1 MLDVIDVTAGY
12 GSLQVLNGMRLGV
25 EKGRVTALLGGNG
38 CGKSSTLKCVVGMLG
53 VTGGSIRFE
62 DEAIENLRPHQI
74 FARGIAMVPQH
85 RELFPGMTTEE
96 NILLGGMTC
105 CPKRERKGRLEGI
118 LEHFPRLQDRVRSR
132 AGNLSGGEQ
141 QMLAT
146 ARALMSEPKLL
157 LLDEPTAGLAPVVID
172 EIAQIAADL
181 KSRGETI
188 FIVEQN
194 VRVALRVA
202 DYVYVARQGRV
213 VMQGAVD
220 EFRDDHQLFLEYMG
234 QGKDALK
241 SQHAHRSHR

>member
-1 MLDVIDVTAGY
+1 M
-12 GSLQVLNGMRLGV
+12 
-25 EKGRVTALLGGNG
+25 K
-38 CGKSSTLKCVVGMLG
+38 
-53 VTGGSIRFE
+53 
-62 DEAIENLRPHQI
+62 
-74 FARGIAMVPQH
+74 
-85 RELFPGMTTEE
+85 
-96 NILLGGMTC
+96 
-105 CPKRERKGRLEGI
+105 
-118 LEHFPRLQDRVRSR
+118 SR

-157 LLDEPTAGLAPVVID
+157 LMDEPTAGLAPVVID
-172 EIAQIAADL
+172 EIAQIVADL
-181 KSRGETI
+181 KVRGETI

>member
-1 MLDVIDVTAGY
+1 MLDVIDVIAGY

-25 EKGRVTALLGGNG
+25 ETGRVTALLGGNG

-85 RELFPGMTTEE
+85 RELFAGMTTEE
-96 NILLGGMTC
+96 NILLGGMTR

-118 LEHFPRLQDRVRSR
+118 LEQFPRLQERVRSR

-157 LLDEPTAGLAPVVID
+157 LMDEPTAGLAPVVID
-172 EIAQIAADL
+172 EMAQIIAEL
-181 KSRGETI
+181 KARGETI

-213 VMQGAVD
+213 VMEGAVD

>member
-1 MLDVIDVTAGY
+1 MLDVIDVIAGY

-25 EKGRVTALLGGNG
+25 ETGRVTALLGGNG

-85 RELFPGMTTEE
+85 RELFAGMTTKE
-96 NILLGGMTC
+96 NILLGGMTR

-118 LEHFPRLQDRVRSR
+118 LEQFPRLQERVRSR

-157 LLDEPTAGLAPVVID
+157 LMDEPTAGLAPVVID
-172 EIAQIAADL
+172 EMAQIIAEL
-181 KSRGETI
+181 KARGETI

-213 VMQGAVD
+213 VMEGAVD

>member
-1 MLDVIDVTAGY
+1 MVDITAGY
-12 GSLQVLNGMRLGV
+12 GKLQVLYGMRLSV
-25 EKGRVTALLGGNG
+25 ETGRVTALLGGNG

-53 VTGGSIRFE
+53 VTEGSIRFE
-62 DEAIENLRPHQI
+62 DEAIENLKPHKI
-74 FARGIAMVPQH
+74 FGRGIAMVPQH
-85 RELFPGMTTEE
+85 RELFSGLTTEE
-96 NILLGGMTC
+96 NILLGGMPR
-105 CPKRERKGRLEGI
+105 CPKRERKGRLKRI
-118 LEHFPRLQDRVRSR
+118 LEHFPRLQERVGTR

-157 LLDEPTAGLAPVVID
+157 LMDEPTAGLAPIVID
-172 EIAQIAADL
+172 EIAEIIAEL
-181 KSRGETI
+181 KARGETI

-213 VMQGAVD
+213 VMEGPVN

>member
-1 MLDVIDVTAGY
+1 MLDVIDIVAGY
-12 GSLQVLNGMRLGV
+12 GSLQVLYGMRLKV
-25 EKGRVTALLGGNG
+25 ETGKVTALLGGNG
-38 CGKSSTLKCVVGMLG
+38 CGKSSTMKCVMGMLRIKE
-53 VTGGSIRFE
+53 GSIQFE
-62 DEAIENLRPHQI
+62 QEPIQGLKPHEI
-74 FARGIAMVPQH
+74 FRRGIAMVPQH

-96 NILLGGMTC
+96 NILLGGMPR
-105 CPKRERKGRLEGI
+105 CPKRERKPRLERI
-118 LEHFPRLQDRVRSR
+118 LARFPRLHDRLKTR

-146 ARALMSEPKLL
+146 ARAMMSQPKLL
-157 LLDEPTAGLAPVVID
+157 LMDEPTAGLAPVVVD
-172 EIAQIAADL
+172 EIAGIIAEL
-181 KSRGETI
+181 KERGETI

-213 VMQGAVD
+213 VMEGSVD

-241 SQHAHRSHR
+241 SQHAHESHS